1 MEDDAAKKK
10 EKPMTFARKFYTRL
24 TLLTGLNQLAIMLD
38 SKQARTSFGKLPLS
52 DEVTSPN
59 FAFSKAKREEQ
70 AKVFLGELTV
80 QENMAKGSPGP
91 IYLYNDRIKYKSA
104 LETSFGLASR
114 IPQEKP
120 RYDFYENALFLDDPI

>member
-1 MEDDAAKKK
+1 
-10 EKPMTFARKFYTRL
+10 
-24 TLLTGLNQLAIMLD
+24 
-38 SKQARTSFGKLPLS
+38 
-52 DEVTSPN
+52 
-59 FAFSKAKREEQ
+59 
-70 AKVFLGELTV
+70 
-80 QENMAKGSPGP
+80 MAKGSPGP